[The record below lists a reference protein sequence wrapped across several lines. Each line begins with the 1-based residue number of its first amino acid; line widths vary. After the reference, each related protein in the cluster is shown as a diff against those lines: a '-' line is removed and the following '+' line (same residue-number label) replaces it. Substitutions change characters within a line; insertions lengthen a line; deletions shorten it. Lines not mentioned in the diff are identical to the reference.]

1 MLVLTRR
8 PNEKLVFPS
17 LGITVHVLRLQGNTA
32 KIGID
37 APPNV
42 RIVRDELQSAEGA
55 APSRKH
61 SDHDFANALS
71 RATLAIH
78 LARKQWQVGR
88 PDEAETSLEAALL
101 ALEELD
107 RARQKPAPPP
117 PRRCRALIVEDDAN
131 QRELLA
137 SLLGMGD
144 CECATAP
151 DGEAALAHLEAG
163 GRPDVIFMDM
173 AMPRCD
179 GPEALR
185 RIRSD
190 DRYAKL
196 RVYSVSSTPPTAAG
210 VPDGST
216 GFDGWFP
223 KPLDPRRLWHVI
235 NDAMRSPVGV
245 N

>member
-8 PNEKLVFPS
+8 QNEKILFPS
-17 LGITVHVLRLQGNTA
+17 LGITVHVLRLNGNTA

-42 RIVRDELQSAEGA
+42 KIVRDELRPTAGEASGNA
-55 APSRKH
+55 R
-61 SDHDFANALS
+61 SDHDLANALS

-88 PDEAETSLEAALL
+88 PDEAESSLETALQT
-101 ALEELD
+101 LEELE
-107 RARQKPAPPP
+107 RTRHKPVSPPA
-117 PRRCRALIVEDDAN
+117 RRCKALIVEDDAN

-144 CECATAP
+144 CECATAA

-196 RVYSVSSTPPTAAG
+196 RVYSVSSTPPTLAG

-235 NDAMRSPVGV
+235 HDAMRSPVGV